1 VDGIEALDP
10 EHQCAEYWAGKAQRE
25 AAAAGLPAPERGAPR
40 APRPAGARGAG
51 GPARGKRR
59 RRAARR
65 HTTHCSGA
73 VLVSSRA
80 RSAIMMLRSQCPS
93 MNPG

>member
-59 RRAARR
+59 RRAAR
-65 HTTHCSGA
+65 A
-73 VLVSSRA
+73 VTPRTALVLSW
-80 RSAIMMLRSQCPS
+80 
-93 MNPG
+93 